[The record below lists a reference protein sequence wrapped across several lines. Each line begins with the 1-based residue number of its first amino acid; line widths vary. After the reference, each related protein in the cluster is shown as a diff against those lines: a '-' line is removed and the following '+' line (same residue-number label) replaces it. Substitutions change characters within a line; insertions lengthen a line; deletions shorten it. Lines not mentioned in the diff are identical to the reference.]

1 MFLIRNLYYSR
12 PGHDLFLYL
21 FINRS
26 QDVCIQCYTAWT
38 YDYGSSE
45 TFVITYVVYIQLKV
59 ILFSNLK
66 FYRRGSNLQ
75 ISINILV
82 NCCSMEV

>member
-59 ILFSNLK
+59 FSNLK
-66 FYRRGSNLQ
+66 FYRKGSNLQ